1 MKEITVIPGI
11 SIKQGNWIRGGNHE
25 IIALNFQPE
34 SWFSLV
40 QLTASH
46 TNLVRENALKEVCFE
61 EK

>member
-1 MKEITVIPGI
+1 MKEIIVIPGV
-11 SIKQGNWIRGGNHE
+11 SIKQGNRIRGGDHE

-40 QLTASH
+40 QLTTSH
-46 TNLVRENALKEVCFE
+46 TNLVRENSLKEVRFE